1 MKELID
7 NMRAKDDP
15 PFIEMLNRF
24 RTASQTGQDIKHIQ
38 SRSIDPEDQNYPS
51 DAIHIFAE
59 NKPVDQHNNNK
70 LHQLSGAMFTL
81 RATDKHPPNVS
92 QADIDRVLSKG
103 RSDTGGLD
111 YVIHVKEGARV
122 MLTSN
127 IDIADRLI
135 NGQIGDFNMNY
146 LNNKEVQALSTIME
160 QLDYVQT
167 VQGPTFISGS
177 LLDHV
182 YIRSD
187 MFLRHFYNCNT
198 SILLRP

>member
-1 MKELID
+1 
-7 NMRAKDDP
+7 MRAKDDP

-135 NGQIGDFNMNY
+135 NGQIGTISKIH
-146 LNNKEVQALSTIME
+146 LNQNTQKPPVIYIKFDDNKAGNSMITKSTN
-160 QLDYVQT
+160 QFVKNN
-167 VQGPTFISGS
+167 
-177 LLDHV
+177 HV
-182 YIRSD
+182 VPVPLNQ
-187 MFLRHFYNCNT
+187 F
-198 SILLRP
+198 